1 MNPQPPVLPAGFEP
15 VFRTSPFIDLVGPVY
30 SKREGRKIVIGLRV
44 AEKHCN
50 ARGSVHGGL
59 FMTLADIALGY
70 NAVYAQDPP
79 ARLTTVS
86 VTTDFAGSARIGDW
100 IEIHVDVQRIGAKL
114 AFANAYVHVGEQRI
128 VRASAVF
135 SRTQEK
141 APPLPEA

>member
-1 MNPQPPVLPAGFEP
+1 MDTSAPTPPPGFEP

-30 SKREGRKIVIGLRV
+30 SKREGRKITIGLRV

-50 ARGSVHGGL
+50 ARGTVHGGL
-59 FMTLADIALGY
+59 YMTLADIALGY
-70 NAVYAQDPP
+70 NAVYAGDPP

-86 VTTDFAGSARIGDW
+86 ITTDFAGSAKIGDW
-100 IEIHVDVQRIGAKL
+100 IEIHVDVQRVGGKL
-114 AFANAYVHVGEQRI
+114 AFANAYVHVGDQRI

-141 APPLPEA
+141 APPLDGA